1 MADAEE
7 AGTKW
12 GGLARWV
19 AIAAVVSLVIGW
31 ATSGD
36 LIYHSLIGLDS
47 SHFPGGEWIQT
58 NLVPGAT
65 KAMGGV
71 VVGMSDVLQNEAALY
86 PAVYAYIAG
95 CGAAIID
102 QVNAR

>member
-1 MADAEE
+1 MTDSNAMDAP
-7 AGTKW
+7 ASDDVGVGVGTG
-12 GGLARWV
+12 GGLR
-19 AIAAVVSLVIGW
+19 VVVDP
-31 ATSGD
+31 A
-36 LIYHSLIGLDS
+36 
-47 SHFPGGEWIQT
+47 
-58 NLVPGAT
+58 
-65 KAMGGV
+65 GGV